1 MKNMRFGAIACAIGA
16 LVVGCSGGDNR
27 NGDTLNM
34 AGAVD
39 TSAGA
44 VANSGMQMSDANIL
58 SVIATINGAEIKD
71 AQTAQQKASSKQV
84 KDFAQQMITDHR
96 AMQGSLDSLA
106 KAKNLSP
113 ETGPTADSL
122 QSATSAQ
129 ADSLSKLSGKQFDQA
144 YISAQVTAHQQAVD
158 MLTRM
163 SSSAQDPDL
172 KNAIQQ
178 AIPKVQSHLD
188 RARSLQQSLGT
199 AS

>member
-1 MKNMRFGAIACAIGA
+1 MKNMRLGAFACAIGA
-16 LVVGCSGGDNR
+16 LVVGCSGGDDR
-27 NGDTLNM
+27 TADTM
-34 AGAVD
+34 STAGAVD

-84 KDFAQQMITDHR
+84 KDFAQQMVTDHR
-96 AMQGSLDSLA
+96 AMQGNLDSLA
-106 KAKNLSP
+106 KAKNLTP
-113 ETGPTADSL
+113 QAGPMADSL
-122 QSATSAQ
+122 QNATNAQ

>member
-1 MKNMRFGAIACAIGA
+1 MKNMRFGAFACAIGA

-27 NGDTLNM
+27 NADTM
-34 AGAVD
+34 SMVD

-96 AMQGSLDSLA
+96 AMQGNLDSLA
-106 KAKNLSP
+106 RAKNLTP
-113 ETGPTADSL
+113 EAGPTADSL
-122 QSATSAQ
+122 QNATKAQ

-144 YISAQVTAHQQAVD
+144 YIAAQVTAHQQAVD